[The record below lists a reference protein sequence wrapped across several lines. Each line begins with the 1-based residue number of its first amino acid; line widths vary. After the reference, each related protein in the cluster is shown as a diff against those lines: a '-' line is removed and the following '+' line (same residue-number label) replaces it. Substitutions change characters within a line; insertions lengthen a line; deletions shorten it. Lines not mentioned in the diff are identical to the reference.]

1 MATSPFLGEIMM
13 FGGNFAPMGYAL
25 CQGQI
30 LPISAYA
37 ALFSL
42 LGTTY
47 GGNGTTNFGLPNMQ
61 GLAPMAPG
69 QGAGLSLRSLGDT
82 GGAVTVTLTASTTPQ
97 HTHAVSAGTAGGG
110 HAGAN
115 VLTPVA
121 TAFGSLPAGTNLYST
136 AADGSPMSPTA
147 TKAAGGNLPHNNMQ
161 PYQALTFVIA
171 LQGQF
176 PPRS

>member
-47 GGNGTTNFGLPNMQ
+47 GGNGTTNFGLPNVQ

-97 HTHAVSAGTAGGG
+97 HTRSEEHTSE
-110 HAGAN
+110 
-115 VLTPVA
+115 
-121 TAFGSLPAGTNLYST
+121 
-136 AADGSPMSPTA
+136 
-147 TKAAGGNLPHNNMQ
+147 
-161 PYQALTFVIA
+161 
-171 LQGQF
+171 LQ
-176 PPRS
+176 S